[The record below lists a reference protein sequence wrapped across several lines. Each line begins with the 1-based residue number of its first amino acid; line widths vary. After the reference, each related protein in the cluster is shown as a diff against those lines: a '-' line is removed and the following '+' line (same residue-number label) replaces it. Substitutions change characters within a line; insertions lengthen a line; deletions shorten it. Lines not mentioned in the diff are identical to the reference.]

1 MTYGKG
7 GHLATRDSEGY
18 SLLSFPASSFHN
30 TKSLIEG
37 GLVSSLFFDIMSQ
50 CHKLAHNVITA
61 AALLLDTFFLV
72 RSEQLSNKKHAR
84 HQSVVSW
91 RGLFFTATAIHFLAL
106 TQLLLLSSSTR

>member
-7 GHLATRDSEGY
+7 GHLATSDSEGY
-18 SLLSFPASSFHN
+18 LLLPFLASSFHN

-37 GLVSSLFFDIMSQ
+37 GLVSSLFFGTMSQ
-50 CHKLAHNVITA
+50 SHKLAQNVII
-61 AALLLDTFFLV
+61 ALLLDDFLLV

-91 RGLFFTATAIHFLAL
+91 RGLFFTAAAVHFLTLA
-106 TQLLLLSSSTR
+106 QLLLLSSSAR